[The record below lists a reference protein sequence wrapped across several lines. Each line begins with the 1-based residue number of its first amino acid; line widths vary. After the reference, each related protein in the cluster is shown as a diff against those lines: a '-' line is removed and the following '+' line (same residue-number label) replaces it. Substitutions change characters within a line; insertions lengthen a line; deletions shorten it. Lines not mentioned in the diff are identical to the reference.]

1 MLLLSIIASSSEEK
15 HIDGSDNI
23 QGFVYNGFK
32 DASSDL
38 SFGNVNFSVADITS
52 TGVLRLTNSD
62 DGTYQI
68 GHAFYS
74 HSLRFKQNSSSSE
87 RNITSTRGGSVFS
100 FSTSFI
106 FSIVPESPGSRG
118 QGISFVI
125 APQADVPGVKSS
137 DVPGLFDTRNN
148 GQPTNTIFA
157 VELDTITNREFD
169 DIQGDHVGIDI
180 NNLRSVTSKPSGYY
194 THKNSGLRSLSLI
207 SGDPIRFWIEYDGVS
222 KNLTVTLAPLAAL
235 KPDTPL
241 LFYNH
246 DLSDIFLDSMYVG
259 FSASTS
265 FSQTSHYILG
275 WSFKINGAASPL
287 DLNQLPELPRR
298 KATKSK
304 LFGVELQI
312 IIPVLVLTFIIG
324 VLFVVRVIRNG
335 KFEDV
340 VEDWELEYGRQ
351 RFSYQDLYIATNG
364 FKESEIL
371 GIGGFGKVYKGVLPT
386 SKANVAVK
394 KISHNSKQGVRE
406 FVSEIISIGH
416 LRHRNLAHLLGYCR
430 RNRELLLVYD
440 YMPNGSLDKLI
451 FRKYNS
457 PSAPPVLG
465 WNQRFQI
472 IKGVA
477 SGLVYLHEE
486 WEQVVIHRDIK
497 ASNVLL
503 DGEMNARLGDFGL
516 ARLYDRGTNPETTTN
531 VAGTLGY
538 MAPELIRTG
547 KATASSDVF
556 AFGALLLE
564 VACGRRPIELH
575 KSESEEGEI
584 LVDWVLNCWRRGE
597 ILRTSDPNLWNEYVI
612 EEMDLVLKLGLICS
626 HNDPKARPSM
636 RQVIQYLD
644 GELPLP
650 QTELWVLDY
659 NSTTMTSSGIQSV
672 SLSMSNLT
680 SSADSLLFCTR

>member
-1 MLLLSIIASSSEEK
+1 MVVVVLLMLLLSIVASSSSEAK
-15 HIDGSDNI
+15 HIYGYGSDNI
-23 QGFVYNGFK
+23 QGFIYNGFK

-38 SFGNVNFSVADITS
+38 SFGNANFSVADITS
-52 TGVLRLTNSD
+52 NGVLRLTNSD

-74 HSLRFKQNSSSSE
+74 HPLRFKQNSSSSSE

-100 FSTSFI
+100 FSTSFV
-106 FSIVPESPGSRG
+106 FSIVPESPGLRG

-125 APQADVPGVKSS
+125 APQAEVPGVKSS

-194 THKNSGLRSLSLI
+194 TGNNNGFRSLSLI
-207 SGDPIRFWIEYDGVS
+207 SGDLIRVWIEYDGVS
-222 KNLTVTLAPLAAL
+222 KNLSVTLAPLAAP

-275 WSFKINGAASPL
+275 WSFKINGTASPL

-351 RFSYQDLYIATNG
+351 R
-364 FKESEIL
+364 
-371 GIGGFGKVYKGVLPT
+371 
-386 SKANVAVK
+386 
-394 KISHNSKQGVRE
+394 
-406 FVSEIISIGH
+406 
-416 LRHRNLAHLLGYCR
+416 
-430 RNRELLLVYD
+430 
-440 YMPNGSLDKLI
+440 
-451 FRKYNS
+451 
-457 PSAPPVLG
+457 
-465 WNQRFQI
+465 
-472 IKGVA
+472 
-477 SGLVYLHEE
+477 
-486 WEQVVIHRDIK
+486 
-497 ASNVLL
+497 
-503 DGEMNARLGDFGL
+503 
-516 ARLYDRGTNPETTTN
+516 
-531 VAGTLGY
+531 
-538 MAPELIRTG
+538 
-547 KATASSDVF
+547 
-556 AFGALLLE
+556 
-564 VACGRRPIELH
+564 RPIELH

-597 ILRTSDPNLWNEYVI
+597 ILQTSDPNLGNEYVI
-612 EEMDLVLKLGLICS
+612 EEMDLVLKLGLLCS

-636 RQVIQYLD
+636 RQVIQYLE

-659 NSTTMTSSGIQSV
+659 NSTTMTSSCIESV
-672 SLSMSNLT
+672 SLSMSNL
-680 SSADSLLFCTR
+680 SSSEDSLLFCAAGWRFMVGAAVGTRE